1 MIFAPTDIK
10 TDVTKYETQIVVLE
24 SKIDS
29 LHAKNTTLEV
39 QADSLVLEVAKYDRK
54 IKNLNTKIMLSKKKH
69 RNSLMLL
76 ILSVMMSWNSFSQT
90 VTDTTRI
97 VLTKPIAKLVVK
109 DLISFDGLEKTNKTL
124 NQLIE
129 ETNNR
134 LDKSLKLNTNLS
146 QQVKNYQLIISD
158 KDVQLQTSDVLS
170 KELQKELKKEARAKK
185 LYKIGSGI
193 GVFATLLL
201 LAQ

>member
-1 MIFAPTDIK
+1 
-10 TDVTKYETQIVVLE
+10 
-24 SKIDS
+24 
-29 LHAKNTTLEV
+29 
-39 QADSLVLEVAKYDRK
+39 
-54 IKNLNTKIMLSKKKH
+54 
-69 RNSLMLL
+69 
-76 ILSVMMSWNSFSQT
+76 MMSWNSFSQT

-124 NQLIE
+124 NQLIV

-146 QQVKNYQLIISD
+146 QQVKNYKIIIGD
-158 KDVQLQTSDVLS
+158 KDVQLQTSDILS

-185 LYKIGSGI
+185 LYQIGSGI

>member
-1 MIFAPTDIK
+1 MNKTLIQNVIIAIAAIVLYRMIFAPTDIK

-24 SKIDS
+24 SKID
-29 LHAKNTTLEV
+29 
-39 QADSLVLEVAKYDRK
+39 
-54 IKNLNTKIMLSKKKH
+54 
-69 RNSLMLL
+69 
-76 ILSVMMSWNSFSQT
+76 FSQT

>member
-1 MIFAPTDIK
+1 MI
-10 TDVTKYETQIVVLE
+10 
-24 SKIDS
+24 
-29 LHAKNTTLEV
+29 
-39 QADSLVLEVAKYDRK
+39 
-54 IKNLNTKIMLSKKKH
+54 
-69 RNSLMLL
+69 
-76 ILSVMMSWNSFSQT
+76 SWNSFSQT
-90 VTDTTRI
+90 VTDTTKI

-124 NQLIE
+124 NQLIV

-134 LDKSLKLNTNLS
+134 LDKSLKLNNNLS
-146 QQVKNYQLIISD
+146 QQVKNYQLIIGD
-158 KDVQLQTSDVLS
+158 KDIQLQTSDVLS

-185 LYKIGSGI
+185 LYQIGTGI

>member
-1 MIFAPTDIK
+1 
-10 TDVTKYETQIVVLE
+10 
-24 SKIDS
+24 
-29 LHAKNTTLEV
+29 
-39 QADSLVLEVAKYDRK
+39 
-54 IKNLNTKIMLSKKKH
+54 
-69 RNSLMLL
+69 
-76 ILSVMMSWNSFSQT
+76 MSWNSFSQT

-124 NQLIE
+124 NQLIV

-146 QQVKNYQLIISD
+146 QQVKNYKIIIGD
-158 KDVQLQTSDVLS
+158 KDVQLQTSDILS

-185 LYKIGSGI
+185 LYQIGSGI

>member
-1 MIFAPTDIK
+1 
-10 TDVTKYETQIVVLE
+10 
-24 SKIDS
+24 
-29 LHAKNTTLEV
+29 
-39 QADSLVLEVAKYDRK
+39 
-54 IKNLNTKIMLSKKKH
+54 
-69 RNSLMLL
+69 
-76 ILSVMMSWNSFSQT
+76 MMSWNSFSQT

-124 NQLIE
+124 NQLIV

-146 QQVKNYQLIISD
+146 QQVKNYKIIISD
-158 KDVQLQTSDVLS
+158 KDVQLQTSDILS

-185 LYKIGSGI
+185 LYQIGSGI

>member
-1 MIFAPTDIK
+1 
-10 TDVTKYETQIVVLE
+10 
-24 SKIDS
+24 
-29 LHAKNTTLEV
+29 
-39 QADSLVLEVAKYDRK
+39 
-54 IKNLNTKIMLSKKKH
+54 
-69 RNSLMLL
+69 
-76 ILSVMMSWNSFSQT
+76 MSWSSFSQT

-109 DLISFDGLEKTNKTL
+109 DLISFDGLEKTNRTL
-124 NQLIE
+124 NQLIV

-146 QQVKNYQLIISD
+146 QQVKNYKLIISD

-170 KELQKELKKEARAKK
+170 KELQKELKKQARAKK
-185 LYKIGSGI
+185 LYQIGSGI

>member
-1 MIFAPTDIK
+1 
-10 TDVTKYETQIVVLE
+10 
-24 SKIDS
+24 
-29 LHAKNTTLEV
+29 
-39 QADSLVLEVAKYDRK
+39 
-54 IKNLNTKIMLSKKKH
+54 
-69 RNSLMLL
+69 
-76 ILSVMMSWNSFSQT
+76 MMSWNSFSQT

-124 NQLIE
+124 NQLIV

-146 QQVKNYQLIISD
+146 QQVKNYKLIIGD
-158 KDVQLQTSDVLS
+158 KDAQLQTSDVLS
-170 KELQKELKKEARAKK
+170 KELQKELKKQARAKK
-185 LYKIGSGI
+185 LYQIGSGI